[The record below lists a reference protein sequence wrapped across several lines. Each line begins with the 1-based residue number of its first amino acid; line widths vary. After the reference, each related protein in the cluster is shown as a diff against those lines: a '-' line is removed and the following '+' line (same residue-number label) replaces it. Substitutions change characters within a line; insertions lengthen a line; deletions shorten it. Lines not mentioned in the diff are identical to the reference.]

1 MPRFR
6 TGPLTP
12 RLLGALAT
20 LEASAE
26 VTDTLLVGRVVDRA
40 ALYGYIARI
49 EALGLELV
57 ELQRLSPPLRER
69 ILSPCG
75 REGEAG
81 ERDSRTTRACDRH
94 NCIDPLTRGAPMLR
108 RAHLRLAD
116 QSAPLRR
123 SSSQLADSGQTLFGF
138 GLVRPLA
145 TGPR

>member
-69 ILSPCG
+69 ILSPMRPGG
-75 REGEAG
+75 R
-81 ERDSRTTRACDRH
+81 S
-94 NCIDPLTRGAPMLR
+94 R
-108 RAHLRLAD
+108 RARLAD
-116 QSAPLRR
+116 NQSLR
-123 SSSQLADSGQTLFGF
+123 QA
-138 GLVRPLA
+138 
-145 TGPR
+145 